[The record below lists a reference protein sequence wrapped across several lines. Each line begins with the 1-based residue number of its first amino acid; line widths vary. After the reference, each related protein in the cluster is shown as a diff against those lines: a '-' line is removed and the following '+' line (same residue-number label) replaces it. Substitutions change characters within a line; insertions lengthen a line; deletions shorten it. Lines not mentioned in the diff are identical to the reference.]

1 MLFTSDNWAGVHP
14 DIMAAIVR
22 ANGEPVPAYGADPM
36 SEGACELFGAVFNR
50 SVQPA
55 YVATGSAAN
64 GLALACLTPPWGAVL
79 CHRDSHIQ
87 LDEAAAPEFFTG
99 GAKILPLKGVHGKL
113 TPTTIDDAMAF
124 FTPPQTHHV
133 VPAVV
138 SLTQGTECGTVY
150 TPEELRRLVACAK
163 THGLKV
169 HMDGARYANAC
180 ASLGVD
186 AAALSAEVGVDVLTL
201 GGTKNGCMLAE
212 AILFFDE
219 TYREE
224 LAHRQKRAGQSMSK
238 ARFLSAQWTA
248 YFRDD
253 RWLTMARHANKMA
266 ALLSKGLATV
276 KECRIV
282 HPTEINEV
290 FVTIPDSLAEQLRR
304 AGAMFYDWNQPDDPY
319 DRTLRRLVTSFS
331 TTPAQVEEF
340 LDTLQKAAEF

>member
-36 SEGACELFGAVFNR
+36 SEGTQELFSAVFDR
-50 SVQPA
+50 PVQPA

-64 GLALACLTPPWGAVL
+64 SLALACLTPPWGAVL
-79 CHRDSHIQ
+79 CHQDSHIH

-99 GAKILPLKGVHGKL
+99 GAKIVPLKGVHGKL
-113 TPTTIDDAMAF
+113 TPSIIDDAMAF
-124 FTPPQTHHV
+124 FTPPQAHHV
-133 VPAVV
+133 VPAVL
-138 SLTQGTECGTVY
+138 SLTQATECGTVY
-150 TPEELRRLVACAK
+150 TVDELRRLVDCAK
-163 THGLKV
+163 KHGLKT
-169 HMDGARYANAC
+169 HMDGARYANAV
-180 ASLGVD
+180 ASLGVG
-186 AAALSAEVGVDVLTL
+186 AADLSAKLGIDVLTL

-219 TYREE
+219 TYRDE
-224 LAHRQKRAGQSMSK
+224 LTHRQKRAGQSMSK

-253 RWLTMARHANKMA
+253 RWLSIARHANEMA
-266 ALLSKGLATV
+266 SRLSKGLATV

-290 FVTIPDSLAEQLRR
+290 FVTIPDSLAEQLRQ

-331 TTPAQVEEF
+331 TTPAQVEAF
-340 LDTLQKAAEF
+340 LETLQKAAQF